1 LKNGSLTKEYYPTR
15 KFMIYLDNAATTKPC
30 KACVEAMT
38 EALTLGWG
46 NPSALYHFGVEAAR
60 LLRKCRGDVAQA
72 LGGET
77 DRVFFTAGGTEG
89 DNWAIFGAAERLGKR
104 GKHIVTTAV
113 EHSAVLNPM
122 RKLEEQGFEVTYLQP
137 DGLGRITVEDLQ
149 KALRKDTILVSIMMV
164 NNESGAV
171 MPIASMAKLV
181 HRLCPNALFHTDAV
195 QGFFKV
201 PFRASTLGADMISV
215 SGHKIHGPKGVG
227 ALYLRPGLKLP
238 PLLLGGG
245 QENGLRSGTE
255 GLPQIAG
262 FAAACRVNLPCR
274 MEHIAHEN
282 ALKTRLQEGLSQMEG
297 VHLLGAQE
305 APHIVNIAVEGVRS
319 QGLLNKLQ
327 DHGICVSAGSACSKG
342 HRSHVLEAMGVEP
355 SLIDG
360 SIRISLCH
368 ESTQEE
374 VETLLQLLPTMIRE
388 LRGSK

>member
-1 LKNGSLTKEYYPTR
+1 MIEENT
-15 KFMIYLDNAATTKPC
+15 MIYLDNAATTKPC
-30 KACVEAMT
+30 RACVEAMT
-38 EALTLGWG
+38 EALTVGWA
-46 NPSALYHFGVEAAR
+46 NPSALYHFGVDAAR
-60 LLRKCRGDVAQA
+60 LLRKCRTDVAQA
-72 LGGET
+72 LGAET
-77 DRVFFTAGGTEG
+77 DRVFFTAGGTEA

-113 EHSAVLNPM
+113 EHSAIRHPLK
-122 RKLEEQGFEVTYLQP
+122 KLEEQGFEVTYLQP
-137 DGLGRITVEDLQ
+137 DAQGRITVEDLQ

-171 MPIASMAKLV
+171 MPIERMAKLT

-201 PFRASTLGADMISV
+201 PFRAQTLGADMISV
-215 SGHKIHGPKGVG
+215 SAHKIHGCKGAG

-245 QENGLRSGTE
+245 QESGLRSGTE

-262 FAAACRVNLPCR
+262 FAAACRENLPHR
-274 MEHIAHEN
+274 MEHIAHQN
-282 ALKTRLQEGLSQMEG
+282 ALKTRLQEGLSRLEG
-297 VHLLGAQE
+297 VYLLGAQE
-305 APHIVNIAVEGVRS
+305 APHIVNIAVPGIRS

-342 HRSHVLEAMGVEP
+342 HRSHVLEAMNVAPE
-355 SLIDG
+355 LIDG

-368 ESTQEE
+368 ESTEEE
-374 VETLLQLLPTMIRE
+374 VNHFLTVFPTIIAE
-388 LRGSK
+388 LKGQ

>member
-1 LKNGSLTKEYYPTR
+1 
-15 KFMIYLDNAATTKPC
+15 MIYLDNAATTKPC
-30 KACVEAMT
+30 GACVEAMT
-38 EALTLGWG
+38 EALTVGWA
-46 NPSALYHFGVEAAR
+46 NPSALYHFGVDAAR
-60 LLRKCRGDVAQA
+60 LLRKCRADVAQA
-72 LGGET
+72 LGAET
-77 DRVFFTAGGTEG
+77 DRVFFTAGGTEA
-89 DNWAIFGAAERLGKR
+89 DNWAIFGAVERLGKR

-137 DGLGRITVEDLQ
+137 DAQGRITVEDLQ
-149 KALRKDTILVSIMMV
+149 KVLRKDTILVSIMMV

-171 MPIASMAKLV
+171 MPIERMAKLT

-201 PFRASTLGADMISV
+201 PFRASSLGADMISV
-215 SGHKIHGPKGVG
+215 SAHKIHGCKGAG

-245 QENGLRSGTE
+245 QEGGLRSGTE

-262 FAAACRVNLPCR
+262 FAAACRENLPRR
-274 MEHIAHEN
+274 MEQIAHQN
-282 ALKTRLQEGLSQMEG
+282 ILKARLQEALSKMEG
-297 VHLLGAQE
+297 VYLLGAQE
-305 APHIVNIAVEGVRS
+305 APHIVNVAVPGLRS

-342 HRSHVLEAMGVEP
+342 HRSHVLEAMNVAPE
-355 SLIDG
+355 LIDG

-368 ESTQEE
+368 ETTSEE
-374 VETLLQLLPTMIRE
+374 IETLIRLFPTIIGE
-388 LRGSK
+388 LTGER